1 MSPDVDPAALQY
13 AGQRLATE
21 SARFAALGW
30 MRGSSGN
37 LSQVLRRDP
46 LQLAVTASGLDKGEL
61 TGQDVV
67 VVDHAGAAVP
77 DQPHPQRP
85 SAEAGLH
92 ARIAEVSGAGA
103 VVHVHALAAVLA
115 AQHRPDGVV
124 LNDLEMLK
132 GLGRAAS
139 DTMTVPVVANSQ
151 DMQVLGDAFHAG
163 YDPTTPALIVAR
175 HGLYVWGSDM
185 REARHRTE
193 CLEWLLQFTLSANRP
208 EQEAMP

>member
-1 MSPDVDPAALQY
+1 MSTRTDSAALAH
-13 AGQRLATE
+13 AGHHLAAE

-37 LSQVLRRDP
+37 LSQVLNRDP

-61 TGQDVV
+61 TDQDVV
-67 VVDHAGAAVP
+67 VVDRSGAAVP
-77 DQPHPQRP
+77 DQPNPRRP

-115 AQHRPDGVV
+115 AHRWPNGVV
-124 LNDLEMLK
+124 LADLEMLK
-132 GLGRAAS
+132 GLGRPAT
-139 DTMTVPVVANSQ
+139 DTMTVPVVNNSQ
-151 DMQVLGDAFHAG
+151 DIQALGDAFHTG
-163 YDPTTPALIVAR
+163 YDPATPALIVAR
-175 HGLYVWGSDM
+175 HGLYVWGSDL

-208 EQEAMP
+208 EQEAMA

>member
-1 MSPDVDPAALQY
+1 MSTRTDPAALQQ
-13 AGQRLATE
+13 AGHDLAAE

-61 TGQDVV
+61 TDQDVV
-67 VVDHAGAAVP
+67 VVDRTGAAVTH
-77 DQPHPQRP
+77 QPNPRRP

-115 AQHRPDGVV
+115 AHRWPGGIE
-124 LNDLEMLK
+124 LAELEMLK
-132 GLGRAAS
+132 GLGRAAT
-139 DTMTVPVVANSQ
+139 DAMTVPVVDNSQ

-175 HGLYVWGSDM
+175 HGMYVWGRDL

-193 CLEWLLQFTLSANRP
+193 CLEWLLQFNLSANRP
-208 EQEAMP
+208 EQEAMA